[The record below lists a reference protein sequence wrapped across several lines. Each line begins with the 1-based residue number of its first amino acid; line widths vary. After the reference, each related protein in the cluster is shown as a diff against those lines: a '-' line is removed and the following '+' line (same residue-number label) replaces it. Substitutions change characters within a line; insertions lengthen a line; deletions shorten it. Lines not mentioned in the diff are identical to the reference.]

1 MAEEDTAD
9 TAVAVAEAD
18 AVGEAD
24 TVGEAAIADIVGE
37 AAIVGIVDIM
47 DNVIIGHLYA
57 LGEPI
62 LDILKDLI
70 LDIMVIVGD
79 GDMEEIQV
87 GSIVTIGGLVTIN
100 VLIMP
105 LIGVSVPLTINR
117 VSIRN
122 ITIAQ

>member
-1 MAEEDTAD
+1 M
-9 TAVAVAEAD
+9 V
-18 AVGEAD
+18 
-24 TVGEAAIADIVGE
+24 IVGE
-37 AAIVGIVDIM
+37 AVVVGEVVIVATAGEVGEVAIVATAGEVATAAIVDIVGI
-47 DNVIIGHLYA
+47 VIIGHLYA

-87 GSIVTIGGLVTIN
+87 GSIGTIGGLVTIN

-117 VSIRN
+117 VSIQN
-122 ITIAQ
+122 ITIVQ